1 MINNINIYNNT
12 NLLKAR
18 LKNQQ
23 KTVKNPEPKQTLE
36 SVPVKTSILYVND
49 IHGKMTNME
58 RIYSVAKQFDNTNL
72 PNTSKLK
79 LASGDV
85 ILGANFISNQVA
97 NNFLN
102 WIGVSA
108 NALGNHE
115 LDVIPKRLAQL
126 MDKANYKLLAINATV
141 APSSPMAG
149 KIGKSIIEE
158 RNGQKYGIIG
168 IAPSDMAER
177 VKLNDSM
184 RDIKIDDFETT
195 MKKVQDE
202 VNRLKNEGINK
213 IIILS
218 HSGFK
223 HDKKLAQNTDGI
235 DVILGAHTHDLVSGI
250 EKGKNLFYSKSGEP
264 VIITQA
270 GKDGENVGILN
281 LEFDNNGVIT
291 KAQNNIIKTREYN
304 RTLTSRA
311 AVESIIGKPE
321 VIGTVASTV
330 EPPKERL
337 IENNPDGNIVVD
349 AMRNELG
356 TDIAILN
363 AGNIRGHFGVGNIDS
378 RLVNDVTPFED
389 KILIGKLSEKEIV
402 DAIKVGGKS
411 FTRTGHKPG
420 ILLLSGMKYTMT
432 DKGEL
437 KSLTYTDKN
446 GVEHQIDINNPGT
459 ERKFTVA
466 MDDFFAMGGDNY
478 LPTND
483 NPDFIIKKFDFDK
496 NKLTCNYIK
505 KLPQPMNI
513 INDERV
519 KIIPSE
525 S

>member
-195 MKKVQDE
+195 MKKV
-202 VNRLKNEGINK
+202 
-213 IIILS
+213 
-218 HSGFK
+218 
-223 HDKKLAQNTDGI
+223 
-235 DVILGAHTHDLVSGI
+235 
-250 EKGKNLFYSKSGEP
+250 
-264 VIITQA
+264 
-270 GKDGENVGILN
+270 
-281 LEFDNNGVIT
+281 
-291 KAQNNIIKTREYN
+291 
-304 RTLTSRA
+304 
-311 AVESIIGKPE
+311 
-321 VIGTVASTV
+321 
-330 EPPKERL
+330 
-337 IENNPDGNIVVD
+337 
-349 AMRNELG
+349 
-356 TDIAILN
+356 
-363 AGNIRGHFGVGNIDS
+363 
-378 RLVNDVTPFED
+378 
-389 KILIGKLSEKEIV
+389 
-402 DAIKVGGKS
+402 
-411 FTRTGHKPG
+411 
-420 ILLLSGMKYTMT
+420 
-432 DKGEL
+432 
-437 KSLTYTDKN
+437 
-446 GVEHQIDINNPGT
+446 
-459 ERKFTVA
+459 
-466 MDDFFAMGGDNY
+466 
-478 LPTND
+478 
-483 NPDFIIKKFDFDK
+483 
-496 NKLTCNYIK
+496 
-505 KLPQPMNI
+505 
-513 INDERV
+513 
-519 KIIPSE
+519 
-525 S
+525 